1 VSVRNLVP
9 SSEAKHCFC
18 YVLRD
23 EQLHFLY
30 IKHRMDRLLI
40 ALIVVVVLLI
50 GLGILILQRLWL
62 TY

>member
-23 EQLHFLY
+23 E
-30 IKHRMDRLLI
+30 HRMDRLLI